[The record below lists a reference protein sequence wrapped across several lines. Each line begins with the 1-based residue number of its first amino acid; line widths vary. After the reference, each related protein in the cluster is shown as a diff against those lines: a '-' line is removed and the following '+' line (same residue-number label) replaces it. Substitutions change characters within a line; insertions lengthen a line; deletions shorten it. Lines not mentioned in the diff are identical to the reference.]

1 MSENVLTI
9 LHRLMETA
17 RDAERGFRTAIAAVN
32 DPAIRR
38 LFAAYAEQRAEFARE
53 LAGEVRRLGGTPQR
67 RGSVAGA
74 LHRALLNVRAA
85 VTGRDEVAVLDEAE
99 RGEHAALRAYHE
111 ALAFRE
117 LPADVRSVIARQAAR
132 VEETHD
138 CLRDLK
144 RAA

>member
-1 MSENVLTI
+1 MAENVVTL
-9 LHRLMETA
+9 LQRLMETA
-17 RDAERGFRTAIAAVN
+17 RDAERGFRTAVSAVD

-38 LFAAYAEQRAEFARE
+38 LFAAYAEQRADFARE
-53 LAGEVRRLGGTPQR
+53 LAEEIRRLGGTPQR

-74 LHRALLNVRAA
+74 LHRALLNLRAA

-99 RGEHAALRAYHE
+99 RGEDAAVRAYRE
-111 ALAFRE
+111 ALAVRE
-117 LPADVRSVIARQAAR
+117 LPADVRSVIARQAVR